1 MADKKYLQFAK
12 QMRSNPSQTEEIL
25 WKALRARRLGGYKFK
40 RQVPIGS
47 YIADFICEEKKL
59 IIEADGGEHEL
70 QKDKDQ
76 NRTEILKT
84 TGYHVFRIWNDDID
98 RDLDFILNA
107 ILPVSYTHLTLPTI
121 YSV

>member
-25 WKALRARRLGGYKFK
+25 WKTLRARRLGGYKFK

-76 NRTEILKT
+76 NRTEIVET
-84 TGYHVFRIWNDDID
+84 MGYNVFRIWNDDID
-98 RDLDFILNA
+98 RDLDFVLNA
-107 ILPVSYTHLTLPTI
+107 ILHELDNI
-121 YSV
+121 